1 MGASSYPA
9 MPELFNFQPT
19 SGGPQVRAFRLE
31 PEHTAAF
38 LTPHAHRFFEVV
50 YFEEPGGLHR
60 LGDRTWESVAGD
72 LFIIPPGHVHEWAE
86 DVLVKQATI
95 WVLEFTAAALDP
107 AEYEEGLLLEMM
119 LHPLLAPF
127 AFGSES
133 SPLRLN
139 VPVDRRQEFETALR
153 DLEAERIRQQPY
165 WEDAVHA
172 LFILLLVQVCR
183 LAAANHPVA
192 HSHAEP
198 LLKQVFEV
206 IDARHAE
213 PLSLADVAEAVHYSP
228 AYLTTT
234 IRRLTGRTVG
244 DWILWRRM
252 AEARHLLLH
261 TDHNIAQI
269 AERVGYADPSHFNR
283 LFRREEGSPPGAWRD
298 SNR

>member
-1 MGASSYPA
+1 

-19 SGGPQVRAFRLE
+19 AGGPQVRAFRLE
-31 PEHTAAF
+31 PENTKAY

-50 YFEEPGGLHR
+50 YFEEAGGVHR
-60 LGDRTWESVAGD
+60 LGDQAWESAAGD
-72 LFIIPPGHVHEWAE
+72 LLVIPPGYVHEWAE
-86 DVLVKQATI
+86 DVLEKQATI

-107 AEYEEGLLLEMM
+107 AEYEEGLLLGMM

-127 AFGSES
+127 AFGSDKT
-133 SPLRLN
+133 PLRLN
-139 VPVDRRQEFETALR
+139 VPGNRRREWEAALR
-153 DLEAERIRQQPY
+153 DLEQERLKQEPY
-165 WEDAVHA
+165 WEEAVHA
-172 LFILLLVQVCR
+172 LFILLLVRVCR
-183 LAAANHPVA
+183 LAAASHPMA
-192 HSHAEP
+192 HVQTEP

-206 IDARHAE
+206 IDARFAE

-261 TDHNIAQI
+261 TGDNVAQI

-283 LFRREEGSPPGAWRD
+283 LFRREEGNPPGAWREA
-298 SNR
+298 NR